1 MDNELIIKALKASLT
16 EMTSNSTSENVAKN
30 ILSIQLEEQAE
41 EMRQVKNERDEA
53 LAELQQVKNERDE
66 ALASLE
72 NIKLGFEGMNKILQS
87 DEQLKNLY
95 EEVKARQIE
104 KG

>member
-1 MDNELIIKALKASLT
+1 MDNELIVKALKASLT
-16 EMTSNSTSENVAKN
+16 ESSSISTNEMLAKN
-30 ILSIQLEEQAE
+30 ILSIQLEEQKE
-41 EMRQVKNERDEA
+41 EM
-53 LAELQQVKNERDE
+53 QQVKNERDD
-66 ALASLE
+66 ALADLK
-72 NIKLGFEGMNKILQS
+72 NIKLGFEKINEILQS

>member
-16 EMTSNSTSENVAKN
+16 EMTSNSTSEIVAKN

-41 EMRQVKNERDEA
+41 EM
-53 LAELQQVKNERDE
+53 QQVKNERDE
-66 ALASLE
+66 ELADLK
-72 NIKLGFEGMNKILQS
+72 NIKLGFEKINEILQS

>member
-1 MDNELIIKALKASLT
+1 MDNELIVKALKASLT
-16 EMTSNSTSENVAKN
+16 ESSSISTNEMLAKN
-30 ILSIQLEEQAE
+30 ILSIQLEEQKE
-41 EMRQVKNERDEA
+41 EMQQIKNERDEA
-53 LAELQQVKNERDE
+53 FADLK
-66 ALASLE
+66 
-72 NIKLGFEGMNKILQS
+72 NIKLGFEKINEILQS

>member
-1 MDNELIIKALKASLT
+1 MDNELIIKALKASIT
-16 EMTSNSTSENVAKN
+16 EISGDSTNTMIAKH
-30 ILSIQLEEQAE
+30 ILSIQLEEQKE
-41 EMRQVKNERDEA
+41 EM
-53 LAELQQVKNERDE
+53 QQVKNERDE
-66 ALASLE
+66 ALVDLK
-72 NIKLGFEGMNKILQS
+72 NIKASFEKINDILQS

>member
-16 EMTSNSTSENVAKN
+16 EMTSNSTSEMVAKN

-41 EMRQVKNERDEA
+41 EMRQVKNERDDA
-53 LAELQQVKNERDE
+53 LTELK
-66 ALASLE
+66 
-72 NIKLGFEGMNKILQS
+72 NIKLSFEKINEILQS

-95 EEVKARQIE
+95 EEVKTRQIE

>member
-16 EMTSNSTSENVAKN
+16 EMTSNSTSEMVAKN
-30 ILSIQLEEQAE
+30 IFSIQLEEQAE
-41 EMRQVKNERDEA
+41 EM
-53 LAELQQVKNERDE
+53 QQVKNERDE
-66 ALASLE
+66 ALADLK
-72 NIKLGFEGMNKILQS
+72 NIKLGFEKINEILQS
-87 DEQLKNLY
+87 DEQLKKLY

>member
-1 MDNELIIKALKASLT
+1 MDNELIVKALKASIT
-16 EMTSNSTSENVAKN
+16 EISGDSTNTMIAKH
-30 ILSIQLEEQAE
+30 ILSIQLEEQKE
-41 EMRQVKNERDEA
+41 EM
-53 LAELQQVKNERDE
+53 QQVKNERDE
-66 ALASLE
+66 ALVDLK
-72 NIKLGFEGMNKILQS
+72 NIKASFEKINDILQS

>member
-1 MDNELIIKALKASLT
+1 MDNELIVKALKASLT
-16 EMTSNSTSENVAKN
+16 EMTSNSTSEMVAKN
-30 ILSIQLEEQAE
+30 IFSIQLEEQAE
-41 EMRQVKNERDEA
+41 EM
-53 LAELQQVKNERDE
+53 QQVKNERDE
-66 ALASLE
+66 ALTELK
-72 NIKLGFEGMNKILQS
+72 NIKLSFEKINEILQS

>member
-16 EMTSNSTSENVAKN
+16 EMTSNSTSEMVAKN

-41 EMRQVKNERDEA
+41 EMQKVKNERDEA
-53 LAELQQVKNERDE
+53 LDELK
-66 ALASLE
+66 
-72 NIKLGFEGMNKILQS
+72 NIKASFEKINEILQS

>member
-16 EMTSNSTSENVAKN
+16 EMTSNSTSEMVAKN
-30 ILSIQLEEQAE
+30 ILSIQLEEQKE
-41 EMRQVKNERDEA
+41 EM
-53 LAELQQVKNERDE
+53 QQVKNERDE
-66 ALASLE
+66 ALDELK
-72 NIKLGFEGMNKILQS
+72 NIKASFEKINEILQS

-95 EEVKARQIE
+95 EEVKTRQIE

>member
-1 MDNELIIKALKASLT
+1 MDNELIVKALKASLT
-16 EMTSNSTSENVAKN
+16 ESSSISTNEMLAKN
-30 ILSIQLEEQAE
+30 ILSIQLEEQKE
-41 EMRQVKNERDEA
+41 EM
-53 LAELQQVKNERDE
+53 QQVKNERDE
-66 ALASLE
+66 ALVDLKNTKAS
-72 NIKLGFEGMNKILQS
+72 FEKINEILQS

>member
-1 MDNELIIKALKASLT
+1 MDNELIVKALKASLT
-16 EMTSNSTSENVAKN
+16 ESSSISTNEMLAKN
-30 ILSIQLEEQAE
+30 ILSIQLEEQKE
-41 EMRQVKNERDEA
+41 EMQQIKNERDEA
-53 LAELQQVKNERDE
+53 LADLK
-66 ALASLE
+66 
-72 NIKLGFEGMNKILQS
+72 NIKLGFEKINEILQS

>member
-1 MDNELIIKALKASLT
+1 MDNELIVKALKASLT
-16 EMTSNSTSENVAKN
+16 ESSSISTNEMLAKN
-30 ILSIQLEEQAE
+30 ILSIQLEEQKE
-41 EMRQVKNERDEA
+41 EMQQVKDERDEA
-53 LAELQQVKNERDE
+53 LRN
-66 ALASLE
+66 LE

>member
-1 MDNELIIKALKASLT
+1 MDNELIVKALKASLT
-16 EMTSNSTSENVAKN
+16 EMTSNSTSEMVAKN
-30 ILSIQLEEQAE
+30 IFSIQLEEQAE
-41 EMRQVKNERDEA
+41 EM
-53 LAELQQVKNERDE
+53 QQVKNERDE
-66 ALASLE
+66 ALTELK
-72 NIKLGFEGMNKILQS
+72 NIKLSFEKINKILQS

>member
-1 MDNELIIKALKASLT
+1 MDNELIIKALKASLIESSSIST
-16 EMTSNSTSENVAKN
+16 DEMLAKN
-30 ILSIQLEEQAE
+30 ILSIQLEEQKE
-41 EMRQVKNERDEA
+41 EM
-53 LAELQQVKNERDE
+53 QQVKNERDE
-66 ALASLE
+66 ALADLK
-72 NIKLGFEGMNKILQS
+72 NIKAGFEKINEILQS

>member
-16 EMTSNSTSENVAKN
+16 EMTSNSTSEMVAKN
-30 ILSIQLEEQAE
+30 IFSIQLEEQAE
-41 EMRQVKNERDEA
+41 EM
-53 LAELQQVKNERDE
+53 QQVKNERDE
-66 ALASLE
+66 ALTELK
-72 NIKLGFEGMNKILQS
+72 NIKLSFEKINEILQS
-87 DEQLKNLY
+87 DEQLKKLY

>member
-1 MDNELIIKALKASLT
+1 MDNELIIKALKASIT
-16 EMTSNSTSENVAKN
+16 EMTSNSTSEMVAKN

-41 EMRQVKNERDEA
+41 EMQKVKNERDEA
-53 LAELQQVKNERDE
+53 LADLK
-66 ALASLE
+66 
-72 NIKLGFEGMNKILQS
+72 NIKLGFEKINEILQS

>member
-1 MDNELIIKALKASLT
+1 MDNELIVKALKASLT
-16 EMTSNSTSENVAKN
+16 EMTSNSTSEMVAKN
-30 ILSIQLEEQAE
+30 IFSIQLEEQKE
-41 EMRQVKNERDEA
+41 EMQQIKNERDEA
-53 LAELQQVKNERDE
+53 LADLK
-66 ALASLE
+66 
-72 NIKLGFEGMNKILQS
+72 NIKLGFEKINEILQS

>member
-53 LAELQQVKNERDE
+53 LAELQ
-66 ALASLE
+66 
-72 NIKLGFEGMNKILQS
+72 NIKLGFEEMNKILQS
-87 DEQLKNLY
+87 NEQLKNLY

>member
-1 MDNELIIKALKASLT
+1 MYNELIVKALKASLT
-16 EMTSNSTSENVAKN
+16 ESSSISTNEMLAKN
-30 ILSIQLEEQAE
+30 ILSIQLEEQKE
-41 EMRQVKNERDEA
+41 EMQKVKDERDEA
-53 LAELQQVKNERDE
+53 LADLK
-66 ALASLE
+66 
-72 NIKLGFEGMNKILQS
+72 NIKLGFEKINEILQS

>member
-16 EMTSNSTSENVAKN
+16 EMTSNSTSEMVAKN
-30 ILSIQLEEQAE
+30 IFSIQLEEQAE
-41 EMRQVKNERDEA
+41 EM
-53 LAELQQVKNERDE
+53 QQVKNERDE
-66 ALASLE
+66 ALTELK
-72 NIKLGFEGMNKILQS
+72 NIKLSFEKINEILQS